1 MNPMA
6 NSETFDRA
14 CALLEELT
22 ELSRLEARGTVRLA
36 LKQSGLDAA
45 SVLASELAVVVQAI
59 LPNELDAR
67 GVPDA
72 GSICEKLHEDLS
84 GISDSPK
91 ADSPESVFSRFGG
104 ES

>member
-22 ELSRLEARGTVRLA
+22 ELSRLEARGTVRRA
-36 LKQSGLDAA
+36 LKQSGLDA
-45 SVLASELAVVVQAI
+45 ASELAVVVQAI

-72 GSICEKLHEDLS
+72 GSLCEKLHEDLS

>member
-1 MNPMA
+1 MA

-22 ELSRLEARGTVRLA
+22 KLSRLEARGTVRRA
-36 LKQSGLDAA
+36 LKQSGLDA
-45 SVLASELAVVVQAI
+45 ASELAVVVQAI

-72 GSICEKLHEDLS
+72 GSMCEKLHEDLS